1 MPELTDRPITRAQV
15 RAIHVAIARQGIDDA
30 DYRAHLRAGWAVRTS
45 KALTRRQASQLLHE
59 LQVPMP
65 ATARKEPPP
74 RRRSRRPADGGALR
88 MVSPEQ
94 RALIEALAAEI
105 AWREPDGYRR
115 WLRRNMSLE
124 RVASAAQAARVIQGL
139 LAMRRRGRR
148 LIGDV

>member
-15 RAIHVAIARQGIDDA
+15 RAIHVAIARHGIDDD
-30 DYRAHLRAGWAVRTS
+30 DYRARLRAGWAVTTS

-65 ATARKEPPP
+65 AAVRKEHPPP

-124 RVASAAQAARVIQGL
+124 RVASAEQAARVIQGL
-139 LAMRRRGRR
+139 LAMRRRG
-148 LIGDV
+148 GG